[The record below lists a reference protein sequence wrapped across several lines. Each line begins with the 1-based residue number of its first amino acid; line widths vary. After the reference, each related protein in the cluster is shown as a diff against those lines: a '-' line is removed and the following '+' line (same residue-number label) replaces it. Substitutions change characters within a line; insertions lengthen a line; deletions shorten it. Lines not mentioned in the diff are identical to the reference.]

1 MKCEIIKDLLPA
13 YCDCV
18 CSLETAAEI
27 EQHTQNC
34 ESCKKLLED
43 YRSDIEPLNKV
54 EPEKPFR
61 KIKRGIFRNK
71 LVIAVL
77 IILLAGILYAVGY
90 LTYGQIV
97 REPNIPSF
105 ETIISSQK
113 AKKIVKK
120 ICAGDIDS
128 AMENIEI
135 YQTGVALF
143 PNQNKIREYCRSN
156 LTDFYEKYFKGRDLN
171 VKTDKYSGYAQFS
184 NEIGMV
190 TSTDVQIYDGKSE
203 ILTICLIE
211 RTRGKFILYPTGFSS
226 NLSNNYPDCE
236 TDVDTLRLALAP
248 MEPTPILEA
257 AIINNVSKRDN
268 NFGLFANR
276 FGETNEEKQI
286 LADRAIDLIDDM
298 YCESAYYTNFRFDA
312 ENSRYLIDIG
322 LTFQE
327 KSSGKR
333 VAYYRTIKL
342 RSSTYRFEI
351 LPEFEPII
359 IDDGISAENLEKL
372 KNLFVY

>member
-27 EQHTQNC
+27 EQHTANC
-34 ESCKKLLED
+34 ENCKKLLED
-43 YRSDIEPLNKV
+43 YRSDIEPLNKSK
-54 EPEKPFR
+54 PENPFR
-61 KIKRGIFRNK
+61 RIKRGIFRSK
-71 LVIAVL
+71 LAIVLL
-77 IILLAGILYAVGY
+77 IIILAGVLCTVGY

-97 REPNIPSF
+97 RRADQPSF

-113 AKKIVKK
+113 AKKIMKK

-143 PNQNKIREYCRSN
+143 ANNEEVREYCRST
-156 LTDFYEKYFKGRDLN
+156 LTDFYEKYLRGRDLN
-171 VKTDKYSGYAQFS
+171 VKTDKYSGYAQFAS
-184 NEIGMV
+184 ESGMV
-190 TSTDVQIYDGKSE
+190 TSTDVQIFDGKSE

-211 RTRGKFILYPTGFSS
+211 RTRGKFILYPIGFSS
-226 NLSNNYPDCE
+226 NLSDNYPECGN
-236 TDVDTLRLALAP
+236 DVDMLSLAFNP
-248 MEPTPILEA
+248 IEPTAVLET
-257 AIINNVSKRDN
+257 AIINNINGNDD
-268 NFGLFANR
+268 NFGIFANR
-276 FGETNEEKQI
+276 FCDTTEEKIQLHENT
-286 LADRAIDLIDDM
+286 LALIDDM
-298 YCESAYYTNFRFDA
+298 NCENAYYTKFRFDT
-312 ENSRYLIDIG
+312 ENSRYLIDVGFI
-322 LTFQE
+322 FQE

-333 VAYYRTIKL
+333 VAYSRTIKL
-342 RSSTYRFEI
+342 KSPTYRFEI